1 MSARDLLDTIWIVP
15 LLPIVGAAVLLLF
28 GRRIGE
34 PKSGWL
40 ATGLMG
46 LAFVWSVVMFGAMLS
61 LPDDARSNVVTLWTW
76 LPAGALHV
84 DVGLLADP
92 LSITWILIVTG
103 IGSLIHLYAIGYM
116 HGDEHYGRFFGYF
129 NLFAASMLVLVLGS
143 SFLLTFLGWEGVGL
157 CSYLLVGFWFERR
170 RASSASLKAFVTNRV
185 GDFGFMVA
193 MFFIVTSIGSLDY
206 AAMSEQAGS
215 IAQSTATVISLL
227 LFLACIG
234 KSAQI
239 GLHLWLPDAMEGPT
253 PVSALIHA
261 ATMVTAGVYLACRA
275 FPFFEASGDAMTV
288 VAIFGAVTALF
299 AGTIAIVQVDI
310 KRVLAYSTVSQLGY
324 MFLAV
329 GVGAYS
335 AAVFFVICHAC
346 YKATLFL
353 GAGTVIHGTENEQ
366 DVRDLGG
373 LRRFMP
379 ITALSFVV
387 AWLAISGVPPF
398 SGFWAKDDVLA
409 SAFFD
414 DSYLTYA
421 IALVAVVFTGVY
433 MTREVLLVFFGN
445 QRFRAVAEAPA
456 PTAAEASAAVG
467 DAGAPE
473 ETAEAAAAVREV
485 VAAHEGVPTAS
496 PTVDYDTPPAPPH
509 LTHDPHE
516 GARVMVFSVVV
527 LAILSIVI
535 GFIELPFTKL
545 EFLTEWLDPVFE
557 GVSEPHPTSFLAGLG
572 LSLLAIVVAA
582 AGILFAW
589 RLYQRGLERRDEDPL
604 DQRLGAV
611 GRFFGHAWYYD
622 EGIAALVGGPLRRA
636 ATWLADVFDARII
649 DGAVNG
655 VAWLFREA
663 AGGLRKVQTGLVR
676 QYALGVAIG
685 VVVLL
690 LWALARAGLA

>member
-28 GRRIGE
+28 GRRIGD

-46 LAFVWSVVMFGAMLS
+46 LAFVWSVVMFGALLS
-61 LPDDARSNVVTLWTW
+61 LPEDARSNVVTLWSW
-76 LPAGALHV
+76 LPAGALQV
-84 DVGLLADP
+84 DIGLLADP
-92 LSITWILIVTG
+92 LSVTWILIVTG

-116 HGDEHYGRFFGYF
+116 HGDEHFGRFFGYF

-143 SFLLTFLGWEGVGL
+143 SFLLTFMGWEGVGL

-170 RASSASLKAFVTNRV
+170 RASSASVKAFVTNRV

-193 MFFIVTSIGSLDY
+193 MFFIVASIGSLDY
-206 AAMSEQAGS
+206 AAMNEQAGS

-261 ATMVTAGVYLACRA
+261 ATMVTAGVYLACRS

-288 VAIFGAVTALF
+288 VAVFGAVTALF

-366 DVRDLGG
+366 DVRDMGG

-379 ITALSFVV
+379 ITALSFMV
-387 AWLAISGVPPF
+387 AWLAISGIPPF

-409 SAFFD
+409 SAFFG
-414 DSYLTYA
+414 DSYVTYA
-421 IALVAVVFTGVY
+421 LGLIAVVFTGIY
-433 MTREVLLVFFGN
+433 MTREVLLVFLGN
-445 QRFRAVAEAPA
+445 QRFQ
-456 PTAAEASAAVG
+456 ASEGEVTVP
-467 DAGAPE
+467 PE
-473 ETAEAAAAVREV
+473 IEEV
-485 VAAHEGVPTAS
+485 VQAHEGVPTAS

-516 GARVMVFSVVV
+516 GSRVMVFSVVV
-527 LAILSIVI
+527 LAILSIFI
-535 GFIELPFTKL
+535 GFIELPFTRL
-545 EFLTEWLDPVFE
+545 EFLTEWLHPVFE
-557 GVSEPHPTSFLAGLG
+557 GVAEPHPTSFWAGLG

-582 AGILFAW
+582 TGIFFAW

-604 DQRLGAV
+604 DHRLGAV

-622 EGIAALVGGPLRRA
+622 EGITALVGGPLRRGA
-636 ATWLADVFDARII
+636 QWLADVFDARII

-655 VAWLFREA
+655 VAWLFREV
-663 AGGLRKVQTGLVR
+663 AGGLRRVQTGLVR
-676 QYALGVAIG
+676 QYALGVLIG
-685 VVVLL
+685 VVLLL